1 MNLTVNC
8 IHALLLKYMSQDY
21 AHGTSLTFLITL
33 ILKGL
38 KSASGTIKIL
48 FKQES
53 LFENKGHLNT
63 EYSLYLY
70 LRRQECRFNPF
81 DIKSQYGE

>member
-53 LFENKGHLNT
+53 LFENKGHLFESI
-63 EYSLYLY
+63 EYEVGVQIFLL
-70 LRRQECRFNPF
+70 
-81 DIKSQYGE
+81 I